1 MKITFLKSKKWI
13 LISLVFILMTSAFTF
28 NSNRYYE
35 IAKNLEIFSNI
46 YKEINM
52 LYVDE
57 LDPGEFMKTGVDA
70 MLESLDPYTNYI
82 SEADIE
88 GFRLTTTGKYKGI

>member
-1 MKITFLKSKKWI
+1 MKSTLFKKGKLII
-13 LISLVFILMTSAFTF
+13 LGLALMLGATAFTL
-28 NSNRYYE
+28 NNGRYYE

-57 LDPGEFMKTGVDA
+57 LDPGLFR
-70 MLESLDPYTNYI
+70 ESHRRSIHSHTVCSRWLDGPRSI
-82 SEADIE
+82 SCSQY
-88 GFRLTTTGKYKGI
+88 FC

>member
-1 MKITFLKSKKWI
+1 MKSTGLKKGKI
-13 LISLVFILMTSAFTF
+13 FILGLILAIGATAFTVNNGKYF
-28 NSNRYYE
+28 E

-52 LYVDE
+52 LYVDD

-82 SEADIE
+82 SE
-88 GFRLTTTGKYKGI
+88 